1 MDDHK
6 NPRVTDDSSTE
17 QTEESRTE
25 ERAAVFTAR
34 LLANP
39 RRVRL

>member
-1 MDDHK
+1 MDDQK
-6 NPRVTDDSSTE
+6 NLRVTDDPSTE
-17 QTEESRTE
+17 QPEESRTE
-25 ERAAVFTAR
+25 ERSAVFTAR

>member
-1 MDDHK
+1 MDDQK
-6 NPRVTDDSSTE
+6 NPRVADDSSTE
-17 QTEESRTE
+17 QPEESRTE
-25 ERAAVFTAR
+25 ERAAGFTAR

>member
-1 MDDHK
+1 MDDQK
-6 NPRVTDDSSTE
+6 NPRVTDDFSDE
-17 QTEESRTE
+17 RPEESRTE
-25 ERAAVFTAR
+25 ERAAVFAAR